1 MIWEGIG
8 NGRCSFRQEHGVEV
22 WEGEAGSRGLNGSS
36 GQLMWSLVSHMKAF
50 ELCALGRRSM
60 RLGEQY
66 TEIGRLA
73 G

>member
-1 MIWEGIG
+1 MIWGGIG

-50 ELCALGRRSM
+50 ELCAPGRRGM

-66 TEIGRLA
+66 TEIRLA